1 VDNKNEIFW
10 RFLLDFDREINLN
23 SIFIKTEKP
32 VNTSKMN
39 NPIKRITKILLGSG
53 IYWVGYCGFFT
64 HQQNIVYS
72 SLSMLLIISGLLV
85 AGWNSSN
92 LYKGQ

>member
-1 VDNKNEIFW
+1 
-10 RFLLDFDREINLN
+10 
-23 SIFIKTEKP
+23 
-32 VNTSKMN
+32 MN
-39 NPIKRITKILLGSG
+39 NRFNRITKILFGSG

-64 HQQNIVYS
+64 HQQNFIYAT
-72 SLSMLLIISGLLV
+72 LSMFLLISGLLV